1 MAKSVRNFLLLL
13 SAAALAF
20 APGGSA
26 GRDAQPSAESLM
38 AKDALDSKP
47 QLILRSTAKRK
58 RPIAGPTPTFTPAP
72 PPPNLQPDAN
82 GELQIAAWGA
92 IAIDTLTGKVL
103 YERNADAPQY
113 PASTTK
119 IMTALLVIEEG
130 DLDHEVECDLAD
142 SKVGESSLELKPGQR
157 FTRRQMLYGLMLKS
171 ANDVA
176 HALGRDNAGSIE
188 AFAEK
193 MTRRAKELGATN
205 THFANPNGLH
215 DVNHYTTPRD
225 LAMIAR
231 AAMQQPYFRQVVG
244 TRSYDWKVDGAVNP
258 LRNHNRLL
266 DRFPGCTGVKTG
278 YTIPAQQVLVSAAMR
293 GNHEVISVVMH
304 TDKPGI
310 WNDSMLLLSYGLDRL
325 NGTSTAVGAL
335 PKAE

>member
-1 MAKSVRNFLLLL
+1 LLLL
-13 SAAALAF
+13 LAAGFALS
-20 APGGSA
+20 PRGLP
-26 GRDAQPSAESLM
+26 GRDAEPSAASLTTKH
-38 AKDALDSKP
+38 ANGEAP
-47 QLILRSTAKRK
+47 QLILRSTKKK
-58 RPIAGPTPTFTPAP
+58 RPITSVTPTVTPSP
-72 PPPNLQPDAN
+72 PPPTPQPDAN

-92 IAIDTLTGKVL
+92 IVIDGLTGKVL

-130 DLDHEVECDLAD
+130 DLDHEVECTLDD
-142 SKVGESSLELKPGQR
+142 SKVGESSLELKPGQH

-193 MTRRAKELGATN
+193 MTRRAKELGAQN

-215 DVNHYTTPRD
+215 NPEHYTTPRD
-225 LAMIAR
+225 LALIAR
-231 AAMQQPYFRQVVG
+231 AAMQQPFFRQVVS
-244 TRSYDWKVDGAVNP
+244 TREYDWKVEGAINP

-266 DRFPGCTGVKTG
+266 EKFPGCTGVKTG
-278 YTIPAQQVLVSAAMR
+278 YTIPAQQVLVSSAMR
-293 GNHEVISVVMH
+293 GNHEAISVVMH

-310 WNDSMLLLSYGLDRL
+310 WNDSMLLLGYALDRL
-325 NGTSTAVGAL
+325 NGATANTVSGN
-335 PKAE
+335 